1 MITENDLIEAIAE
14 CQGQRNPNANTCI
27 KLAAYYTILNN
38 LQTTSEKSSVVSSKK
53 ETPTYS
59 YLSAD
64 TSEKTVEYRSNSNFS
79 KVIDGKSAVKMW
91 AVMDELMT
99 TLMVINPKLYNDVMR
114 KLTE

>member
-1 MITENDLIEAIAE
+1 MITEQDLHEAIAE
-14 CQGQRNPNANTCI
+14 LQGRRNPTSNDCI

-38 LQTTSEKSSVVSSKK
+38 LQATSEKSSVVSSKK

-64 TSEKTVEYRSNSNFS
+64 TSEKTVEYSSNSDFS
-79 KVIDGKSAVKMW
+79 KMIDGKSAVKIW

-114 KLTE
+114 KLT